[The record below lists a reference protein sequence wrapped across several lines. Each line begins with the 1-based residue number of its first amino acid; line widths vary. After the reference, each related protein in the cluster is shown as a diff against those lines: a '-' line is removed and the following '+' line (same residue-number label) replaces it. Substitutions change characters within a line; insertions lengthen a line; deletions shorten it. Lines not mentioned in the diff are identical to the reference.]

1 MPEVATHTLEEY
13 HNDIYQSSDC
23 CTIALPPTCQRID
36 RTFSSLALVP
46 ARTIGRM
53 EIHYEDSMVFEKGRA
68 PIELLPVEIFDQIIP
83 QLVTDEPTNGYSP
96 RNKDLA
102 SCLLV
107 SRTFH
112 IATLSTLYSKVAFPH
127 SIIFDKF
134 LVQISKYPEL
144 GHLVK
149 RLDFSHFTS
158 VGFGR
163 TERMNSEIQKL
174 TATTLRNCLDITPN
188 LREFLASEAMGR
200 DVDERVLEKL
210 FCELP
215 RLNAVDFCATAGSCF
230 KNGFL
235 SVISPSNLRLP
246 IALPIRRLGMHGCNT
261 LPSSVYATLL
271 PRLPN
276 LTHLDLT
283 HTQVTD
289 ETLHAIPHTAKL
301 THLSLSRCNRL
312 TGPAVVDFLINHPAT
327 RDLVYL
333 NLLFDTG
340 RYRLLSTTD
349 VDVLLPFLPT
359 TLRSLNLS
367 GAKITRDHIPDL
379 RRLSKHLEEL
389 SIGYADLNIADLNT
403 IVEQDGPRHGGAK
416 SNLHYLDLTGISS
429 VNPTAL
435 VDTNRCKLLT
445 PSSFPLQVLE
455 LSEKVTDGLK
465 ERPISTK
472 KLGWNVESE
481 HRRAWYLRAGPGTTP
496 GSEKIAKPL
505 AEETG
510 FRSWKMGGKL
520 WGGRKVGVGYGKVTG
535 MYDYYGYRY

>member
-1 MPEVATHTLEEY
+1 MPEVATHTLEENR
-13 HNDIYQSSDC
+13 NDICQSFH
-23 CTIALPPTCQRID
+23 CTTALPPTDRRID
-36 RTFSSLALVP
+36 RAFPSPALVP
-46 ARTIGRM
+46 AHSIGRM
-53 EIHYEDSMVFEKGRA
+53 GIHHEHPVLSEKGRA

-83 QLVTDEPTNGYSP
+83 QLAIDVPTNGYSP

-107 SRTFH
+107 SRTFY

-127 SIIFDKF
+127 SSIFSKF
-134 LVQISKYPEL
+134 LAQISKYPEL

-158 VGFGR
+158 VGLGR
-163 TERMNSEIQKL
+163 TKRMNYEIQKL
-174 TATTLRNCLDITPN
+174 TATTLHNCLDITPN
-188 LREFLASEAMGR
+188 LREFLASESMDE
-200 DVDERVLEKL
+200 DVDEGVLEKL

-215 RLNAVDFCATAGSCF
+215 QLNGVDFCAATASCF
-230 KNGFL
+230 KNGVL
-235 SVISPSNLRLP
+235 SVISPNNPRLP
-246 IALPIRRLGMHGCNT
+246 MALPIRRLGMHGCNT

-283 HTQVTD
+283 HTQITD

-301 THLSLSRCNRL
+301 THLSLSKCNRL

-340 RYRLLSTTD
+340 RYRLLSATD

-359 TLRSLNLS
+359 ALLSLNLS
-367 GAKITRDHIPDL
+367 GAKVTRDHIPGL

-389 SIGYADLNIADLNT
+389 SIGYADLSIADLNL
-403 IVEQDGPRHGGAK
+403 IVEQDGPRRDGAR

-429 VNPTAL
+429 VNPTTL
-435 VDTNRCKLLT
+435 VDTNKCQLLV

-455 LSEKVTDGLK
+455 LNEKVTDGLK
-465 ERPISTK
+465 ERRISAK
-472 KLGWNVESE
+472 KLGWTVKSQ
-481 HRRAWYLRAGPGTTP
+481 HRRAWYVRAGPGTVP

-510 FRSWKMGGKL
+510 SRPWKMGGKW
-520 WGGRKVGVGYGKVTG
+520 WGGRKVGVGYGEITG
-535 MYDYYGYRY
+535 IYGYYGYGY